1 MEKIKRALYNNFE
14 TVVVFVLIAAVAFSI
29 FVVVNKIAFLNFF
42 YIPTLVA
49 AYFLGKRKGVLV
61 GVAAVLLVTFYGILN
76 PELFAGKAI
85 ELPVYNVILWGS
97 FLIITAYVVGTLY
110 EIKEKALKDLK
121 QAYEGILE
129 LVSKFIDSID
139 KYTQEHSVRV
149 SDLAAKIAEKMGLA
163 QADVEDIR
171 VAGLLH
177 DVGKIDVS
185 IEVLKKAA
193 ALTEKEWEEVKT
205 HTKKASSILRPV
217 GGLLQNAIPLI
228 ETHHEHFDG
237 GGYYELKGN
246 EIPLGSRILA
256 IADAYDAMLTDRPYR
271 KGKTPWEAI
280 QEIKRHAGSQFDPD
294 VVKVFLEI
302 VKVDA
307 QKS

>member
-1 MEKIKRALYNNFE
+1 LEKIKKVLYDNFE
-14 TVVVFVLIAAVAFSI
+14 TVVVFILIAAVAFTI
-29 FVVVNKIAFLNFF
+29 FVVINKIAFLNFF

-49 AYFLGKRKGVLV
+49 AYFLGKKKGVLV
-61 GVAAVLLVTFYGILN
+61 GVLAVLLVTLYGILD
-76 PELFAGKAI
+76 PSLFSGKVI
-85 ELPVYNVILWGS
+85 ELPVYNIILWGS

-110 EIKEKALKDLK
+110 EIKEQALKDLK

-149 SDLAAKIAEKMGLA
+149 SNLAAKIAEEMNLP
-163 QADVEDIR
+163 QTEVEDIR

-177 DVGKIDVS
+177 DVGKIDIS

-193 ALTEKEWEEVKT
+193 ALTEKEWEEIKT

-217 GGLLQNAIPLI
+217 GGLLQNVIPLI
-228 ETHHEHFDG
+228 ETHHEYFDG
-237 GGYYELKGN
+237 GGYQKLKGN

-256 IADAYDAMLTDRPYR
+256 VADAYDAMLSDRPYR
-271 KGKTPWEAI
+271 KGKTPWEAV
-280 QEIKRHAGSQFDPD
+280 QEIKKRAGTQFDPK
-294 VVKVFLEI
+294 VIKVFLEI
-302 VKVDA
+302 VKADA
-307 QKS
+307 QKY